1 MVIESYPF
9 DIIQKRP
16 LELSSDD
23 IECAYCGADLKIDL
37 WDRNDVK
44 PPGPKYGY
52 RFRLHT
58 SYRNNMTWLPGHY
71 TADVMVLSCKECFKS
86 QLNHLLNIS
95 ITLLECI
102 ENELEKGTIDGM
114 PNCFTDAHTMLT
126 RMILDKNKK
135 EMDWIQLELPSYHGS
150 KVDCGR
156 GSTYSYHAG
165 YHWLYSFCL
174 LAQEVIDILIDDES
188 RLKDDLRILGL
199 EEPTSDYNP

>member
-1 MVIESYPF
+1 MIIESYPF
-9 DIIQKRP
+9 DIVQKIS
-16 LELSSDD
+16 LESRD
-23 IECAYCGADLKIDL
+23 IECAYCGADLKIDS

-71 TADVMVLSCKECFKS
+71 TEGTYSYHLSCKECFKS

-102 ENELEKGTIDGM
+102 ENELEKSWVSSTM

-135 EMDWIQLELPSYHGS
+135 EMDWNQLELPSFHS
-150 KVDCGR
+150 SRDVD
-156 GSTYSYHAG
+156 SSYHAG

-188 RLKDDLRILGL
+188 RLKDDLRIVVANSN
-199 EEPTSDYNP
+199 E